1 MTGHGQDMRFG
12 YALKCVDD
20 HDLQMQLKA
29 LTAAGCDEVFTDS
42 IDHISGARPAFKSL
56 IAKLSRGD
64 VLIVWRLDK
73 FALSVYDLNMQISRL
88 HRLGVE
94 FVSLQEAIDTDS
106 SAAPLLLNLFSA
118 MAEFERNIKSRPRP
132 TGRKPM
138 ITDEMLAEA
147 KRLIADRV
155 SVTDAAKRIGVSRA
169 TLYRSLKN

>member
-1 MTGHGQDMRFG
+1 MTGHGRDMRFG

-20 HDLQMQLKA
+20 HDLKLQLEA
-29 LTAAGCDEVFTDS
+29 LKAAGCADIFTDT
-42 IDHISGARPAFKSL
+42 IDHISGSRPAFRLLLS
-56 IAKLSRGD
+56 KLSRGD

-73 FALSVYDLNMQISRL
+73 FALSVYDLNLQISRL
-88 HRLGVE
+88 YRLGVE

-147 KRLIADRV
+147 KRLISERV
-155 SVTDAAKRIGVSRA
+155 SVTDAAKIIGVSRA

>member
-1 MTGHGQDMRFG
+1 MRFG

-29 LTAAGCDEVFTDS
+29 LSAAGCDVVFTDS

-73 FALSVYDLNMQISRL
+73 FALSVHDLNVQITRL

-94 FVSLQEAIDTDS
+94 FVSLQESIDTDS

-155 SVTDAAKRIGVSRA
+155 SVTEAAKIIGVSRA